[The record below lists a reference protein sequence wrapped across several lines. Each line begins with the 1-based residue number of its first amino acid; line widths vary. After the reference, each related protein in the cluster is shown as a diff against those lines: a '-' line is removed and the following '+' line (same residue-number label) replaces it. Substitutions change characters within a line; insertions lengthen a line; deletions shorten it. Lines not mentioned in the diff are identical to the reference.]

1 MPLLL
6 LYLKGFYMNITVL
19 DAATLGDDLD
29 LSTLSMGGRHT
40 LTVYPSTAPE
50 EVGKRLKGA
59 DIAVVNKIKINE
71 TNLPVCEDDPSRSPL
86 KLICITATGYDNIDL
101 LACRRLGIG
110 VCNVVGYSSDSVA
123 QITAGIVLSLVN
135 HLPEYSGFVKNGDYS
150 RGGCA
155 NMLVPV
161 FHELRGKTWGI
172 LGLGR
177 IGRQTARI
185 AEALG
190 CRVIGTRRGEDPEYR
205 TVDVDTL
212 CRESDILT
220 VHVPLSDATR
230 AIINRERLSLM

>member
-1 MPLLL
+1 M
-6 LYLKGFYMNITVL
+6 
-19 DAATLGDDLD
+19 
-29 LSTLSMGGRHT
+29 
-40 LTVYPSTAPE
+40 
-50 EVGKRLKGA
+50 
-59 DIAVVNKIKINE
+59 
-71 TNLPVCEDDPSRSPL
+71 
-86 KLICITATGYDNIDL
+86 
-101 LACRRLGIG
+101 
-110 VCNVVGYSSDSVA
+110 VGYSSDSVA

-185 AEALG
+185 AEAHG
-190 CRVIGTRRGEDPEYR
+190 CRMIGTRRGEDPEYR

-230 AIINRERLSLM
+230 AIINRERLSLMKRDAILVNMARGAVTDEAAVADAVLEGRLGGFGADVYSIEPIPTAHPYMKICHMKNVCLTPHMSWGAYEARVRCINEIAENIRSFENGDTRCRVDLV